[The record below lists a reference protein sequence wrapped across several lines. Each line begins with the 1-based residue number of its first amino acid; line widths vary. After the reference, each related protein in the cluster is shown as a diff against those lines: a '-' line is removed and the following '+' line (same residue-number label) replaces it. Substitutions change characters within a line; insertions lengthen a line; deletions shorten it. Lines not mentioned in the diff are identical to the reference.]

1 MKKKKIPLRKIT
13 VIAQFAALTAICSW
27 LQIPA
32 IPIPFTMQTFAVFLS
47 VYVLGMEKGFLSV
60 LVYILLGVT
69 GLPVFSRFQGGI
81 GVIAGPTGG
90 YIVGFLFTAITTG
103 ALLRLCREKPVP
115 VCLSMLSGLLVC
127 YVFGTVWLIIMSKV
141 TGGDLT
147 LGSALE
153 AAVLPF
159 IIPDAVKILLAY
171 LVGRKIKPV
180 SDKYLKKQNNAE
192 E

>member
-69 GLPVFSRFQGGI
+69 GLPVFSKFQGGI
-81 GVIAGPTGG
+81 GVIVGPTGG

-115 VCLSMLSGLLVC
+115 VCLSMLAGLLVC
-127 YVFGTVWLIIMSKV
+127 YVFGTVWLIIFSRIA
-141 TGGDLT
+141 TGDMT
-147 LGSALE
+147 FISALKT
-153 AAVLPF
+153 AVLPF
-159 IIPDAVKILLAY
+159 IVP
-171 LVGRKIKPV
+171 
-180 SDKYLKKQNNAE
+180 
-192 E
+192 

>member
-1 MKKKKIPLRKIT
+1 MKKKKFPIREIT
-13 VIAQFAALTAICSW
+13 VIAQFAALTAVCSW

-47 VYVLGMEKGFLSV
+47 VYVLGIEKGFLSV
-60 LVYILLGVT
+60 LVYILLGAA

-90 YIVGFLFTAITTG
+90 YIVGFLFTAIVTG
-103 ALLRLCREKPVP
+103 VLLRLSRNRPVR
-115 VCLSMLSGLLVC
+115 VCLSMTFGLLVC
-127 YVFGTVWLIIMSKV
+127 YVFGTVWFIIMSRV
-141 TGGDLT
+141 YGNDLS
-147 LGSALE
+147 LASALK

-159 IIPDAVKILLAY
+159 IIPDAVKILLAF
-171 LVGRKIKPV
+171 LIGKKIKPI
-180 SDKYLKKQNNAE
+180 SDKYLKRHFNAE